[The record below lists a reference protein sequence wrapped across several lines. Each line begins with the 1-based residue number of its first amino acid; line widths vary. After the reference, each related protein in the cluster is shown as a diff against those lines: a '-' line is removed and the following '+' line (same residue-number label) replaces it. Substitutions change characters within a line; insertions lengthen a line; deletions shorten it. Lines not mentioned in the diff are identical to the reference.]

1 MTGVQRDITIGNCRL
16 ILGDM
21 RDVLPALELRAT
33 LECGLRR
40 AMALH
45 PGLEGKIVHAGKG
58 IDLNDVLM
66 GETPEDEGGDS

>member
-21 RDVLPALELRAT
+21 RDVLPALELRAK

-40 AMALH
+40 AMAIH
-45 PGLEGKIVHAGKG
+45 SGLQGQIVPAGEGV
-58 IDLNDVLM
+58 DLNDVLM
-66 GETPEDEGGDS
+66 AGVK